1 MADQQRF
8 SREHRLRKRGEYR
21 RAYEQ
26 GRRAFGRWVVVFCRR
41 REDDGPWRLGLT
53 ATRKAGGAVVRNRL
67 RRLGREYFRRYAQ
80 TTPTGWD
87 IVVNFRP
94 IARQARSAELGE
106 DLEQTLARLGMAA
119 GAPEKMADPPC

>member
-1 MADQQRF
+1 VADLQRF
-8 SREHRLRKRGEYR
+8 SREHRLRKRAEYR
-21 RAYEQ
+21 RTYDQ

-67 RRLGREYFRRYAQ
+67 RRLGREYFRRRAQ
-80 TTPTGWD
+80 TTPDGWD

-94 IARQARSAELGE
+94 IAREVRSAELGE
-106 DLEQTLARLGMAA
+106 DLEQTLARLGLAA
-119 GAPEKMADPPC
+119 RAREGIAEPPC